1 MARRGG
7 GGADLVRAYV
17 KDRLIQ
23 RYHESNPQL
32 PQGAPRPDVPF
43 SFISPYIDPEYRETL
58 ENLLRDDAERL
69 QDPNGCGA
77 FGNIHALRI
86 PDHPAAEDAFICSYV
101 FGRYLLLSLHNL
113 FGEAAFSSAL
123 QELHHLL
130 PPGSLRP
137 TEEEIYGVFL
147 KHTPP
152 GLEREFRAL
161 YKRVHGGPFLNADS

>member
-7 GGADLVRAYV
+7 ASFVADYVR
-17 KDRLIQ
+17 DRLTQ

-58 ENLLRDDAERL
+58 ERALRDTDSIL
-69 QDPNGCGA
+69 HGPNGCVSVGLE
-77 FGNIHALRI
+77 NIHALSI
-86 PDHPAAEDAFICSYV
+86 ADPPAGADVFGCSYP
-101 FGRYLLLSLHNL
+101 FGRHLLLSLHNL

-123 QELHHLL
+123 QELHLL
-130 PPGSLRP
+130 PPGPPRP
-137 TEEEIYGVFL
+137 TEEEIYGVFR

-152 GLEREFRAL
+152 GLEQEFRAL
-161 YKRVHGGPFLNADS
+161 YKRVHGGPFLDADS